1 MTLKAGRYKIRFVRT
16 LEFPSKIEERIE
28 RDLDPMI
35 PTNYVNRRI
44 LEWEERIKK
53 RQKDEMRFSKGRS
66 KVFDDKNIIGHNFF
80 IYELAEEGS
89 SVSGEGVT

>member
-1 MTLKAGRYKIRFVRT
+1 MILKVGRYKIGLVRT
-16 LEFPSKIEERIE
+16 LEFPSKIEDRIE

-35 PTNYVNRRI
+35 PTNYVSRRI

-66 KVFDDKNIIGHNFF
+66 KEFF
-80 IYELAEEGS
+80 QKMKTQNMSDASDG
-89 SVSGEGVT
+89 